1 MKEKLIVLFFIFL
14 ILGFANFVSAE
25 EQSCQVDLPCGNNN
39 NQTVSSTANA
49 SDFLEKKVGGICI
62 YYFYGQGCPHC
73 AEVEPLIKELA
84 KKYPQTELKE
94 LEVYYNEINREK
106 LQDFNWRFQVKKEG
120 IPAVFIGEQSFIGV
134 EPIKNN
140 LEKQIQYY
148 LVHGPVCPEKI
159 NKNQA
164 KEGGIFSVSPISLT
178 LGTVTLAALVDSINP
193 CAFSVLIFLLI
204 YLLAIRAEKRLLKVG
219 LVYIGTVFLVYFLFG
234 LGLFAI
240 IKFAS
245 VSRIIVKIAAVLAV
259 VAGLINIKDF
269 FYPDKGFSLKIPESK
284 KPLLEKYIKRAT
296 LPAAIVLGFL
306 VSLFELPCTG
316 SVYLAIL
323 SLLANKVTK
332 LSAIPYLLYYNLLFV
347 LPLLVILV
355 LVAKGLQPE
364 KLETLRKSYRGW
376 LRLIIGV
383 ALLLLGGAMLLG
395 II

>member
-1 MKEKLIVLFFIFL
+1 MKKFYFLLIVFFIL
-14 ILGFANFVSAE
+14 IATKQVLAE
-25 EQSCQVDLPCGNNN
+25 EQSCQIDLPCGNNN
-39 NQTVSSTANA
+39 QVTSTATTSA
-49 SDFLEKKVGGICI
+49 ESLKAEEICI

-73 AEVEPLIKELA
+73 ADIEPFIKDLA
-84 KKYPQTELKE
+84 KKYPEVQLKK
-94 LEVYYNEINREK
+94 LEIYYNEANRQK
-106 LQDFNWRFQVKKEG
+106 LRDFYWRFQVKKEK
-120 IPAVFIGEQSFIGV
+120 IPAVFIGEQAFIGV
-134 EPIKNN
+134 EPIREN
-140 LEKQIQYY
+140 LEKQIKYY
-148 LVHGPVCPEKI
+148 LEHGPICPETI
-159 NKNQA
+159 NKNRST
-164 KEGGIFSVSPISLT
+164 EGGWLSGSPTSLT
-178 LGTVTLAALVDSINP
+178 LGTITLAALADSINP
-193 CAFSVLIFLLI
+193 CAFSVLIFLLV
-204 YLLAIRAEKRLLKVG
+204 YLLVIRAEKRLLRIG
-219 LVYIGTVFLVYFLFG
+219 LIYIGTVFLVYFFSG

-240 IKFAS
+240 IK
-245 VSRIIVKIAAVLAV
+245 VSGLSRLIVKIAAFLAI
-259 VAGLINIKDF
+259 VAGLINVKDF
-269 FYPDKGFSLKIPESK
+269 FWPGRGPSLKIPESK
-284 KPLLEKYIKRAT
+284 KPILEKYIKQAT
-296 LPAAIVLGFL
+296 LPAAVALGFL